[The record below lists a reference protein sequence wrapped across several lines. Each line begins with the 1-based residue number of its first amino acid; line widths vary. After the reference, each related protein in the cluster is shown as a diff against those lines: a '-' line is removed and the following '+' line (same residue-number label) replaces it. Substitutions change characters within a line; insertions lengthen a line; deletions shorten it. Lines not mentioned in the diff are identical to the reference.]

1 MTGLTAITNRQSV
14 ATGARMARQTLTY
27 QGDTV
32 VNTKPK
38 LDGFTHAT
46 AQKIL
51 AQHKSSTAEHRFN
64 ERLPIEVS
72 AVINFDMHAVIGTLR
87 DISANGCFIEIDP
100 SELPVRNTLELAMS
114 VQTRSGETRYYR
126 LPVLVRRV
134 TENGAAVSFNDL
146 GREMYFTLAET
157 VQANQ

>member
-1 MTGLTAITNRQSV
+1 MSIR
-14 ATGARMARQTLTY
+14 
-27 QGDTV
+27 
-32 VNTKPK
+32 PK
-38 LDGFTHAT
+38 SKIDGFTHAT

-51 AQHKSSTAEHRFN
+51 ARHKGSDTEHRFN
-64 ERLPIEVS
+64 ERLPIEIS
-72 AVINFDMHAVIGTLR
+72 AVINYDMHAVIGTLR

-134 TENGAAVSFNDL
+134 TENGAAVSFNEL

-157 VQANQ
+157 VQAVDPAHS